1 MPPQPHAAALRGRPK
16 AASAGGRTEAEGPQ
30 VGEFQCYDQR
40 ALKSLREAAAAVGH
54 PEWGHGG
61 PDDAGHYTS
70 TPEVRLHRS
79 RLLDRALLYLSGHAP
94 RRAGH
99 LLCQLARHSHQQTNI
114 TQDSGF
120 V

>member
-1 MPPQPHAAALRGRPK
+1 M
-16 AASAGGRTEAEGPQ
+16 
-30 VGEFQCYDQR
+30 GEFQCYDQR
-40 ALKSLREAAAAVGH
+40 ALKSLREAAAAAGH

-70 TPEVRLHRS
+70 TPEVA
-79 RLLDRALLYLSGHAP
+79 LLDRALPDRFGHAP

-99 LLCQLARHSHQQTNI
+99 LLCQPARHSHQQTNI
-114 TQDSGF
+114 TQDRGF